1 MQKFSLL
8 FEPFDLTPVHLK
20 NRITMA
26 PLFTGYA
33 NADGSVSRLM
43 LEHYRQIA
51 AGGASMIVVANVCVD
66 PSGILS
72 KNSLRADHDRF
83 IPGLTKLS
91 HAIKDEGAVAVVQLN
106 HGGRFARTKKTYAP
120 SAVAISDINLTGF
133 YKIALRSQ
141 EMEQKWSI
149 LSDAL
154 DKQIPKEMTE
164 NDIERVIDA
173 YASAALRAKK
183 AGFDMVEIHGATGY
197 LPVQFLSP
205 RTNLR
210 KDQYGGILNN
220 RMRFPLKL
228 VASVKSAVGQ
238 NFPVGYRFMADE
250 WIPGGFG
257 ISEAKVFAEHL
268 TGLKIAYLS
277 VTGGSYE
284 AFLTPDIIEKSGQLC
299 YMVNLAREI
308 KQSVA
313 TPIIISGRII
323 TPDCAENILRNKDAD
338 LIGLARPL
346 LADPDWPQK
355 ARLGNIESINLCNN
369 CGTCFKMVVA
379 DRPVLC
385 PQFERSK
392 MIRRKQMLK
401 EMRNPN
407 KKVLIAMDGSE
418 NAAMGAAYAADML
431 SGHEHVQITILH
443 IKTEESERYADEIR
457 EMMEII
463 QNLFKEKAIPESA
476 ITVLVKNQKTGI
488 AGDILDEI
496 STGAYGTVVVGRRGI
511 SRTKQFLF
519 GSVSNKIIQNAK
531 NCTVWIVD

>member
-1 MQKFSLL
+1 
-8 FEPFDLTPVHLK
+8 
-20 NRITMA
+20 MA

-33 NADGSVSRLM
+33 NADGSVSLLT

-51 AGGASMIVVANVCVD
+51 AGGTSMVVVANVCVD
-66 PSGILS
+66 PAGILS
-72 KNSLRADHDRF
+72 KNSLRLDHDRF
-83 IPGLTKLS
+83 IPGLAKLA
-91 HAIKDEGAVAVVQLN
+91 HAIKNEGAVAVLQIN
-106 HGGRFARTKKTYAP
+106 HGGRFARTKTAYAP
-120 SAVAISDINLTGF
+120 SALGISDINLTGF
-133 YKIALRSQ
+133 YKIALKSQ

-154 DKQIPKEMTE
+154 EKQIPKEMTE
-164 NDIERVIDA
+164 KDIENVIEA
-173 YASAALRAKK
+173 YAAAALRAKK

-210 KDQYGGILNN
+210 KDRYGGILKN
-220 RMRFPLKL
+220 RMRFPLQL
-228 VASVKSAVGQ
+228 VAAVKNSVGRD
-238 NFPVGYRFMADE
+238 FPVGYRFMADE
-250 WIPGGFG
+250 WIPGGFSL
-257 ISEAKVFAEHL
+257 SEARVFAGHL
-268 TGLKIAYLS
+268 AELKTAYLS

-284 AFLTPDIIEKSGQLC
+284 AFLTPEIIEKSAQTC
-299 YMVNLAREI
+299 YMVDLAREI
-308 KQSVA
+308 KQTVA

-323 TPDCAENILRNKDAD
+323 TPDLAENILRNKDAD

-346 LADPDWPQK
+346 FADPNWPQK
-355 ARLGNIESINLCNN
+355 ARLDNIDSINLCNN

-392 MIRRKQMLK
+392 LIRRKQMLK

-407 KKVLIAMDGSE
+407 KKLLISMDGSE

-431 SGHEHVQITILH
+431 SGRGDVQITILH

-457 EMMEII
+457 EMMEIT
-463 QNLFKEKAIPESA
+463 QNIFKEKAIPESA
-476 ITVLVKNQKTGI
+476 ITVIVKNQKNGV

-496 STGAYGTVVVGRRGI
+496 STGGYGTVVVGRRGI

-531 NCTVWIVD
+531 NCTVWVVD

>member
-1 MQKFSLL
+1 
-8 FEPFDLTPVHLK
+8 
-20 NRITMA
+20 
-26 PLFTGYA
+26 
-33 NADGSVSRLM
+33 
-43 LEHYRQIA
+43 
-51 AGGASMIVVANVCVD
+51 MIVVANVCVD
-66 PSGILS
+66 PAGILS

-83 IPGLTKLS
+83 VPGLTKLAC
-91 HAIKDEGAVAVVQLN
+91 AIKKEGAVAVVQLN
-106 HGGRFARTKKTYAP
+106 HGGRFARTKTTYAP

-133 YKIALRSQ
+133 YKIALKSQ

-154 DKQIPKEMTE
+154 DRQSPKEMTE
-164 NDIERVIDA
+164 NDIIQVIDA

-210 KDQYGGILNN
+210 KDQYGGSLKN

-228 VASVKSAVGQ
+228 VAAVKSAVGRD
-238 NFPVGYRFMADE
+238 FPLGYRFIADE
-250 WIPGGFG
+250 WVPGGF
-257 ISEAKVFAEHL
+257 SLDEAKVFAGRL
-268 TGLKIAYLS
+268 AGLKITYLS

-284 AFLTPDIIEKSGQLC
+284 AFLNPDIIEKSAQLC
-299 YMVNLAREI
+299 YMVYLAREI
-308 KQSVA
+308 RQTVA

-323 TPDCAENILRNKDAD
+323 TPDLAENILRNNDAD

-346 LADPDWPQK
+346 FADPDWPQK

-369 CGTCFKMVVA
+369 CATCFKMVVA

-385 PQFERSK
+385 SKFERSK
-392 MIRRKQMLK
+392 LIRRKQMLK

-443 IKTEESERYADEIR
+443 IKTEESEQYADQIR
-457 EMMEII
+457 EMMEITK
-463 QNLFKEKAIPESA
+463 NLFKEKAIPENA
-476 ITVLVKNQKTGI
+476 ITVLIKNQKNGV
-488 AGDILDEI
+488 AEDILDAI
-496 STGAYGTVVVGRRGI
+496 STGGYGTVVVGRRGI

-519 GSVSNKIIQNAK
+519 GSVSNKIIQNAR
-531 NCTVWIVD
+531 NCTVWMVD